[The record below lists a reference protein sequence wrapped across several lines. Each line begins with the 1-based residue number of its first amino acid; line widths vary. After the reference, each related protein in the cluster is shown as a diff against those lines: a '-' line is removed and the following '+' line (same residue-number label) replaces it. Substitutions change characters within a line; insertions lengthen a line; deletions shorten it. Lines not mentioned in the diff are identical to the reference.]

1 MHQDNDLE
9 YMWSMV
15 LQNLRK
21 EYKGTD
27 YIFDLWFGNI
37 EFVSLDEKKAVLG
50 CPSDTIKKV
59 ISERY
64 MDILTDSM
72 NEVIRSITGNPD
84 SSVTVE
90 LESSKKR
97 DPQTVREPSQPD
109 DAGGQLTIQTD
120 PGKTDVPLDILE
132 EEPPIS
138 DENDVFSFTNTEY
151 TFDNF
156 VQGASNEVAYA
167 ASRNIAE
174 GGMSINPLFIW
185 GKSGLGKTHLMCAIA
200 HRAHEKNPKLKVI
213 YIKAEDLKNQVVNN
227 LMQGGV
233 PGMNALHDKFR
244 NVDMLLVDDIQYLEN
259 KEASQKEFFHTF
271 ETLYFNNKQIIITSD
286 RLPKDLPLSERLV
299 TRFEQGLITDIKP
312 PEYETRQAILYM
324 KARQYKI
331 QLSAEIVDFLAE
343 KIQDNVRQLEGIVK
357 KLAITHILTGQPVNM
372 EMVIRIVPEYMR
384 DTEPVSDVVDRIIN
398 SAANLFRVSPSDI
411 KGPQRNKDI
420 KNARNACM
428 VVIRDSLSLSLSKI
442 GEIFGRDS
450 ATVFSNIKSFKD
462 DMENDPSLKTLIEQ
476 LQKEVLK

>member
-1 MHQDNDLE
+1 MLD
-9 YMWSMV
+9 
-15 LQNLRK
+15 RK
-21 EYKGTD
+21 
-27 YIFDLWFGNI
+27 
-37 EFVSLDEKKAVLG
+37 
-50 CPSDTIKKV
+50 TIC
-59 ISERY
+59 
-64 MDILTDSM
+64 
-72 NEVIRSITGNPD
+72 
-84 SSVTVE
+84 
-90 LESSKKR
+90 
-97 DPQTVREPSQPD
+97 
-109 DAGGQLTIQTD
+109 
-120 PGKTDVPLDILE
+120 
-132 EEPPIS
+132 
-138 DENDVFSFTNTEY
+138 F
-151 TFDNF
+151 
-156 VQGASNEVAYA
+156 
-167 ASRNIAE
+167 
-174 GGMSINPLFIW
+174 
-185 GKSGLGKTHLMCAIA
+185 
-200 HRAHEKNPKLKVI
+200 
-213 YIKAEDLKNQVVNN
+213 
-227 LMQGGV
+227 
-233 PGMNALHDKFR
+233 
-244 NVDMLLVDDIQYLEN
+244 
-259 KEASQKEFFHTF
+259 
-271 ETLYFNNKQIIITSD
+271 
-286 RLPKDLPLSERLV
+286 PLSERLV